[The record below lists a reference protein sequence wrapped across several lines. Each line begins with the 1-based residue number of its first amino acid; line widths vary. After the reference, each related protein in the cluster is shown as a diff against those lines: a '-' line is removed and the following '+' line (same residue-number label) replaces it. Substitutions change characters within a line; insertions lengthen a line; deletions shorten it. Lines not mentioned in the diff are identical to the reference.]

1 MPTLRRW
8 HLAFAACMYWFAG
21 MLVMGVPVEIT
32 GPLRYFSGGALAG
45 LAVVLYIYSRRV
57 I

>member
-32 GPLRYFSGGALAG
+32 GPVRYFSGGALAG